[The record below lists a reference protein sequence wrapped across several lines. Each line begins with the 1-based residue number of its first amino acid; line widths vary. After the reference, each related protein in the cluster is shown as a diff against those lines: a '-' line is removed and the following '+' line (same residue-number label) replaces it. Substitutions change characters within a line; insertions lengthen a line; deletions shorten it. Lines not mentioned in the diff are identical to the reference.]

1 VGALLSNEL
10 SKKFGK
16 PGLPEGTI
24 HFNFKGSAGQS
35 FAAFTAPGIRFELE
49 GEAND
54 YFGKG
59 LSGSELIV
67 YPHQEAQFVP
77 KDNIIIGNVAFYG
90 ATSGDA
96 YIRGMAGERFCV
108 RNSGVK
114 AVVEGIGDHG
124 CEYMTG
130 GVVVVLGNTG
140 RNFAAGMSGGMA
152 FVYDE
157 KGTFEQYCNQ
167 ELVDLE
173 KPDTEDE
180 ALIKGMISRHQ
191 QYTGSS
197 VAANLLANWEKCL
210 DNFVKVM
217 PTEYKAVLKRRKA
230 QQELSQNEDITMDSS
245 TKL

>member
-1 VGALLSNEL
+1 LSNEV

-16 PGLPEGTI
+16 PGLPAGTI
-24 HFNFKGSAGQS
+24 NFKFKGSAGQS

-59 LSGSELIV
+59 LSGSELVI
-67 YPHQEAQFVP
+67 YPHKESKYVP
-77 KDNIIIGNVAFYG
+77 EDNMIIGNVAFYG

-108 RNSGVK
+108 RNSGVR

-130 GVVVVLGNTG
+130 GVVVVLGKTG

-152 FVYDE
+152 FVYDADN
-157 KGTFEQYCNQ
+157 TFNKHCNK

-173 KPDTEDE
+173 QLDVEDQIM
-180 ALIKGMISRHQ
+180 IKGMISRHK
-191 QYTGSS
+191 QYTGST
-197 VAANLLANWEKCL
+197 VAAAILENWEESL
-210 DNFVKVM
+210 QHFIKVM
-217 PTEYKAVLKRRKA
+217 PTEFKAVLKRRKEA
-230 QQELSQNEDITMDSS
+230 QELSENEDIKQKAAS
-245 TKL
+245 KV

>member
-1 VGALLSNEL
+1 LLSNEL

-16 PGLPEGTI
+16 PGLPSGTV
-24 HFNFKGSAGQS
+24 HFKFKGSAGQS

-67 YPHQEAQFVP
+67 YPHKFAQFVP
-77 KDNIIIGNVAFYG
+77 EHNMIIGNVAFYG

-130 GVVVVLGNTG
+130 GVVVVLGDTG

-152 FVYDE
+152 FVFDE
-157 KGTFEQYCNQ
+157 KGTFEKYCNQ
-167 ELVDLE
+167 ELVELE
-173 KPDTEDE
+173 KPDAEDE
-180 ALIKGMISRHQ
+180 TMIHGMISRHQ
-191 QYTGSS
+191 EYTGST
-197 VAANLLANWEKCL
+197 VASRIL
-210 DNFVKVM
+210 DDWKQSLSKFIKVM

-230 QQELSQNEDITMDSS
+230 QQELSQNNDVQVDSP
-245 TKL
+245 TKV